1 MKNLV
6 ALAAL
11 PLMAAPAFAGPYV
24 NVEAN
29 AGLSG
34 SDYVGTVTEAHIGYE
49 GALSDT
55 VSAYAQIG
63 PALTTPNGGDTDVNL
78 SGKVGIN
85 IAATDN
91 LGIYGE
97 FWGLGGGEVE
107 NLTSNFKLGV
117 KYSF

>member
-29 AGLSG
+29 TGLAG

-49 GALSDT
+49 GTSGKVT
-55 VSAYAQIG
+55 YYGQVG
-63 PALTTPNGGDTDVNL
+63 PALVTPDGGDTDVQI
-78 SGKVGIN
+78 SGKIGASV
-85 IAATDN
+85 AATEN

-97 FWGLGGGEVE
+97 YYAISTDGDLG
-107 NLTSNFKLGV
+107 SNIKVGV
-117 KYSF
+117 KYNF